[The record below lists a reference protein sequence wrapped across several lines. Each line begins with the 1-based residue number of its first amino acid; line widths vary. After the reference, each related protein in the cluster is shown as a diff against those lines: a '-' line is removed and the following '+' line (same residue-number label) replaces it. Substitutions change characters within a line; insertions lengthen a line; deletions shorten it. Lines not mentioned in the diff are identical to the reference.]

1 MIGITSFFRVLINTN
16 IFVSICVFFLALSS
30 EILLKSTNNNI
41 SFFIF
46 FASLFTYNIQR
57 IIRIKKGT
65 NHKRKEWT
73 LKHLKLIYLLII
85 IGASFSMYYFLK
97 FNTQTQNV
105 IFLTGI
111 VSIMYP
117 FGIRS
122 IPYCKILIISSV
134 WTIASMYLLI
144 SENNL
149 LLNNNVILHLIS
161 RFLFVFAITIPFDI
175 RDVKYDKN
183 NLKTIPI
190 SLGIQKSKLLSIFA
204 LLLICF
210 ISIVH
215 LSQKIVNLSVF
226 FTILIICVFSCIL
239 IFKSDEKKEDF
250 FFSFWI
256 ESLSVFFYLFL
267 VISLL
272 I

>member
-1 MIGITSFFRVLINTN
+1 MIEITSFFRVLINTN
-16 IFVSICVFFLALSS
+16 IFVSICVFCLALSS

-41 SFFIF
+41 SFFVF

-73 LKHLKLIYLLII
+73 LKHIKLIYIIII
-85 IGASFSMYYFLK
+85 IGAIFSVYYFLK
-97 FNTQTQNV
+97 FNTQTQNIIFIAGV
-105 IFLTGI
+105 I
-111 VSIMYP
+111 SIMYP

-122 IPYCKILIISSV
+122 IPYCKILIIASV

-149 LLNNNVILHLIS
+149 SLNNNMILHLIS
-161 RFLFVFAITIPFDI
+161 RFLFVFAITMPFDI
-175 RDVKYDKN
+175 RDIKYDKN
-183 NLKTIPI
+183 NLKTFPI

-210 ISIVH
+210 NSIVQF
-215 LSQKIVNLSVF
+215 SNKILNLNFF
-226 FTILIICVFSCIL
+226 FTILIISVFSSIL
-239 IFKSDEKKEDF
+239 IYKSNEKKEDF

-267 VISLL
+267 VISLS